1 MLKNEMLVK
10 KMSLEERIQ
19 LIICNEKNKLHSV
32 GKYDFPESNIVRDP
46 LLGKEHMYV
55 TAFPSDKALACSWNS
70 ELVKD
75 SYKIMGFELSTVVKA
90 PYINVSNELGKEEIS
105 DDYYLTASFLANK
118 ISGLRNSERAGVNV
132 ELLGSELKGKE
143 FKEKVELISH
153 LLIKSNPDSIIIRND
168 EDIIKHER
176 NNSLFFG
183 NAGSEEEIIKLLGK
197 GCSLVFTD
205 LEINSEL
212 IEAIADKTI
221 EYKKAQKAVASGL
234 LSAATLEEKLL
245 NCEVLNED
253 LINEA
258 CDNLIELFK
267 KFEEKENEESSYTID
282 KTTHHS
288 EFDEYAHDIEALKAA
303 HESIV
308 MLKNEKILPL
318 DHHVKVA
325 VLGEYAKDINYQKQL
340 FSFNPTNLSVVFDK
354 INDYEDIT
362 TVGYAYGYVKGERNR
377 IDLLRSAVTLCSSA
391 DVAIVYLYAN
401 AEDTSLPEGQLELL
415 DTLHERNIKIIA
427 VVTAAN
433 SSLDMSFVDK
443 CDAVLFNY
451 NAGQAVTSAVL
462 DLIVGNVT
470 PSAKL
475 VEPLGNFP
483 MGYGLSYTTFVYHT
497 LKVGD
502 NGVTF
507 TVSNTGKHDGAS
519 VAQLYVLDEKGN
531 KSLKGYCKVFVKA
544 HGSEKGEIKFDDFTF
559 RSYDDKKKKYFI
571 KGGNY
576 VIQICEDINTEALR
590 CELTLEEHYY
600 DNEFTFVNETIE
612 TSDDLEKE
620 LEKFVDT
627 KSRREKKKENKG
639 LSFGTKLAIA
649 ISILA
654 YYDIIAIVLLT
665 SNIIADDNIIFPI
678 VIIALSVVFNFFLIR
693 YIVRLFKNKKETVYF
708 NKNDS
713 LSRIIEKADTF
724 NEIAKV
730 SYKTPLVENEEI
742 DEEEELPVIEEPT
755 EEEKET
761 IVEEITTFESEF
773 VSYEEEVFTEE
784 ASLNELCVNFLDFS
798 TSKGINVELSSIRS
812 LFAALAASKIT
823 FLNIKNKDLLDKFL
837 SILNEYFGNT
847 GEITSASDEWDSPFN
862 LYWKVE
868 DGKYVTSDFIN
879 AVNHASTE
887 ERKNAIAIL
896 NNVNVENLK
905 TYFLDF
911 LKFAL
916 TPSERHVLK
925 INDDLRINLSRNI
938 NYILVPTSS
947 SYVEY
952 VTRDLAN
959 ACVCINMVISTATRE
974 VETPEIKN
982 LSYQDFQDLVV
993 QAKDEVYLNEKI
1005 WKKIDE
1011 LEESIG
1017 AVERFRIGNKNTL
1030 QIERYTSVLLECGGD
1045 ESEAFSNIFVGKIVP
1060 ILKNTATYKKD
1071 GGERTIIGL
1080 VEKIFNEEDLGR
1092 IKKALNKR
1100 NG

>member
-19 LIICNEKNKLHSV
+19 LIISNDKYKLHSV
-32 GKYDFPESNIVRDP
+32 GKYDFPESNIVKDP
-46 LLGKEHMYV
+46 LLGKEHKYV

-105 DDYYLTASFLANK
+105 DDYYLTASFLSNK
-118 ISGLRNSERAGVNV
+118 VAGLRNSERAGVNV

-234 LSAATLEEKLL
+234 LSAATFEEKIM
-245 NCEVLNED
+245 NCEVLDED
-253 LINEA
+253 VINEA

-267 KFEEKENEESSYTID
+267 KFEEKENSESSYTID

-303 HESIV
+303 HESVV
-308 MLKNEKILPL
+308 MLKNDKILPI

-325 VLGEYAKDINYQKQL
+325 VIGEYAKDINYQKQL
-340 FSFNPTNLSVVFDK
+340 FSFNPTNLNVVFDK
-354 INDYEDIT
+354 INDYEEIT
-362 TVGYAYGYVKGERNR
+362 TVGFAYGYVKNERNR

-391 DVAIVYLYAN
+391 DVALVYLYASE
-401 AEDTSLPEGQLELL
+401 EDAVLPAGQLELL
-415 DTLHERNIKIIA
+415 ETLHERGTKIVAI
-427 VVTAAN
+427 VTAAN
-433 SSLDMSFVDK
+433 SKLDMAFVDK
-443 CDAVLFNY
+443 CSAVLFSY
-451 NAGQAVTSAVL
+451 NAGQAITSAIL
-462 DLIVGNVT
+462 DIIVGNVT
-470 PSAKL
+470 PSGKL
-475 VEPLGNFP
+475 VEPLGSYPF
-483 MGYGLSYTTFVYHT
+483 GYGLSYTSFVYHT
-497 LKVGD
+497 LKVSD
-502 NGVTF
+502 RGVSF

-519 VAQLYVLDEKGN
+519 VAQLYVIDENEN
-531 KSLKGYCKVFVKA
+531 KVLRGYCKVFVKA
-544 HGSEKGEIKFDDFTF
+544 HGSEKGEIRFDDFTF
-559 RSYDDKKKKYFI
+559 RSYDEKKKKYFV

-576 VIQICEDINTEALR
+576 TVQICDDYNSEMLR
-590 CELTLEEHYY
+590 CEMTLEEYYY
-600 DNEFTFVNETIE
+600 DKGITFANEEIE
-612 TSDDLEKE
+612 TSSDIEAE
-620 LEKFVDT
+620 LEKFVDS
-627 KSRREKKKENKG
+627 KSRREKEKENKG
-639 LSFGTKLAIA
+639 LSFGAKLAIA
-649 ISILA
+649 IAILT
-654 YYDIIAIVLLT
+654 YYDIMAIVLLS
-665 SNIIADDNIIFPI
+665 SNVIGDDNVVFTI
-678 VIIALSVVFNFFLIR
+678 VILALSVLFNFFLIR
-693 YIVRLFKNKKETVYF
+693 YIIKLFKNKKETVYF

-730 SYKTPLVENEEI
+730 SYKTPLVEEEEI
-742 DEEEELPVIEEPT
+742 VEEEELPVVEEPT
-755 EEEKET
+755 VEEKET
-761 IVEEITTFESEF
+761 IVEEITTFENEF

-784 ASLNELCVNFLDFS
+784 ASLNELCINFFDFA

-812 LFAALAASKIT
+812 LFSALAASKIT
-823 FLNIKNKDLLDKFL
+823 FVNIKNKDLLGQFL

-868 DGKYVTSDFIN
+868 DGKYVTSDFLN
-879 AVNHASTE
+879 AVNYASTE

-916 TPSERHVLK
+916 TPSEKHVLK

-952 VTRDLAN
+952 ITRDLAN
-959 ACVCINMVISTATRE
+959 ACVCINVVISSATKE

-982 LSYQDFQDLVV
+982 LSYQDFQDLVN

-1045 ESEAFSNIFVGKIVP
+1045 DSEAFSNIFVGKIVP

-1071 GGERTIIGL
+1071 GGEKTIIGL

-1092 IKKALNKR
+1092 IKKALNKKI
-1100 NG
+1100 G